1 MDSHSDEDKDLLLVV
16 VVVVDDDSVVG
27 EPNRRPSTF
36 IILVNSGMIIHSRTI
51 RCGCIVSRIYMNCD
65 CCFGCLVQ
73 YFVSIRFKFYVVAG
87 QTNAIHSEFRSTS
100 SMIDFMECEMLEGD
114 KEKVR

>member
-1 MDSHSDEDKDLLLVV
+1 MDSHSDEDNDLLVVVVVV

-73 YFVSIRFKFYVVAG
+73 YFVSMIYKLCCCW
-87 QTNAIHSEFRSTS
+87 TNER
-100 SMIDFMECEMLEGD
+100 DPQ
-114 KEKVR
+114 